1 MKDGW
6 RNILIIAAVAILLG
20 FVCFGVGI
28 LTGAETDRILQNLN
42 NNYHLNTYIEVY
54 TGYVTQLG
62 QWFAGLFR

>member
-54 TGYVTQLG
+54 TGYLAQLG

>member
-54 TGYVTQLG
+54 TGYLTQLG

>member
-20 FVCFGVGI
+20 CVCFGVGI

-54 TGYVTQLG
+54 TGYLTQLG